1 MRVLADLTVAGTH
14 KLDARAGFMAKRC
27 LGRPASR
34 PLTLWVTYPALAVGF
49 NKSFEA
55 DQPFGLA
62 GGLGQGGDRGPFFQ
76 DIKTR
81 NR

>member
-1 MRVLADLTVAGTH
+1 MRVLADPTVAGTH

-55 DQPFGLA
+55 DQQFGLA
-62 GGLGQGGDRGPFFQ
+62 GGLGARVGTRPM
-76 DIKTR
+76 ISRLMTR